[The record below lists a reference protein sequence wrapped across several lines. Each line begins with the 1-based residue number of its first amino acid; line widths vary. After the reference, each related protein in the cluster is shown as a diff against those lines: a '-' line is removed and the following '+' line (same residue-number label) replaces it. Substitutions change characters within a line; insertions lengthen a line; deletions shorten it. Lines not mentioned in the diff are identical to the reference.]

1 MASAETDTSSFPSE
15 EKECGTLKYKEIL
28 LELKKIINSSDWDL
42 KDGKKEMVILG
53 AKIQILISM

>member
-15 EKECGTLKYKEIL
+15 EKECGTLKEIQKEIIQ
-28 LELKKIINSSDWDL
+28 IINSSVSNFL

>member
-15 EKECGTLKYKEIL
+15 EKECGTLKEIQKEIIQ
-28 LELKKIINSSDWDL
+28 IINSSVWDP

-53 AKIQILISM
+53 AKIQILLM

>member
-15 EKECGTLKYKEIL
+15 EKECGTLKYEEIIH
-28 LELKKIINSSDWDL
+28 IINSSLHVFL

>member
-15 EKECGTLKYKEIL
+15 EKECGTLKYEEIIH
-28 LELKKIINSSDWDL
+28 IINSSVLDL
-42 KDGKKEMVILG
+42 KNGKKEMVILG

>member
-15 EKECGTLKYKEIL
+15 EKECGTLKLKEIIQ
-28 LELKKIINSSDWDL
+28 IINSSVSNFL

-53 AKIQILISM
+53 AKNQILISM

>member
-15 EKECGTLKYKEIL
+15 EKECETLKYKEMIL
-28 LELKKIINSSDWDL
+28 LINSTVGDL

-53 AKIQILISM
+53 AKIQILLM

>member
-15 EKECGTLKYKEIL
+15 EKECGTLKYKEMIQ
-28 LELKKIINSSDWDL
+28 IINSSVSVFL

-53 AKIQILISM
+53 AKIQILFSM